1 MYNKLDSMKLES
13 DTIGLTYIPTC
24 VIYKGKRF
32 ETPVYLTTLQ
42 SWDYIASIL
51 RSGEWNK

>member
-1 MYNKLDSMKLES
+1 MNLET

-51 RSGEWNK
+51 RSGEWKK

>member
-1 MYNKLDSMKLES
+1 MKQLKMISMNLET

-32 ETPVYLTTLQ
+32 ETPVYLSTLQ
-42 SWDYIASIL
+42 SWDLIASLL
-51 RSGEWNK
+51 RSGE